1 MNSTL
6 LTTIGRN
13 LVIEVKDKNAL
24 LGIVIPCYNEAEN
37 IPKLIERCNLAIS
50 RADCEFLLVDNGS
63 TDSTAKVFDLI
74 GPIQGIKFMKLEINQ
89 GYGGGILAGLNT
101 LQNEFIGW
109 THADLQT
116 DPVDIIDIELIP
128 GSANQFL
135 KGTRRKRRFL
145 DQVFTSGMSFT
156 MSFLFLTRLSDINA
170 QPSVVSRDL
179 FEKWSTAPSDFSL
192 DLYAFVAARRESAHI
207 RRFPVD
213 FSNRYTGN
221 SKWNNGF
228 MARVKMTQ
236 RTIAYAWKLRRDLSK

>member
-1 MNSTL
+1 M
-6 LTTIGRN
+6 G
-13 LVIEVKDKNAL
+13 IEVKEENAL
-24 LGIVIPCYNEAEN
+24 LGIVIPCYNEAKN
-37 IPKLIERCNLAIS
+37 IPKLIERCNLAMS

-63 TDSTAKVFDLI
+63 IDSTAQVFDSI
-74 GPIQGIKFMKLEINQ
+74 APIQGIKFMKLEKNQ

-101 LQNEFIGW
+101 LQNDYIGW

-128 GSANQFL
+128 GSVNQFL

-145 DQVFTSGMSFT
+145 DQVFTSGMSLI

-179 FEKWSTAPSDFSL
+179 FEKWSTPPSDFSL
-192 DLYAFVAARRESAHI
+192 DLYAFVVARRESAYI

-213 FSNRYTGN
+213 FSNRYSGN
-221 SKWNNGF
+221 SKWNNGL
-228 MARVKMTQ
+228 MARIKMTQ
-236 RTIAYAWKLRRDLSK
+236 RTIAYARKLRRDLNK

>member
-1 MNSTL
+1 L
-6 LTTIGRN
+6 A
-13 LVIEVKDKNAL
+13 IEVKDKNAL

-37 IPKLIERCNLAIS
+37 IPKLIERCKLAIS

-63 TDSTAKVFDLI
+63 TDSTAMVFDSI
-74 GPIQGIKFMKLEINQ
+74 SPVQGIKFMKLEKNQ

-101 LQNEFIGW
+101 LKNEFIGW

-116 DPVDIIDIELIP
+116 DPVDIIEIKLIS

-156 MSFLFLTRLSDINA
+156 MSILFLTRLSDINA

-179 FEKWSTAPSDFSL
+179 FEKWITPPSDFSL
-192 DLYAFVAARRESAHI
+192 DLYAFVAARQESAYI

-213 FSNRYTGN
+213 FSNRYKGN

-228 MARVKMTQ
+228 MARIKMTQ
-236 RTIAYAWKLRRDLSK
+236 RTFAYARKLKRDLSK

>member
-1 MNSTL
+1 M
-6 LTTIGRN
+6 
-13 LVIEVKDKNAL
+13 KDKNAL
-24 LGIVIPCYNEAEN
+24 LGIVIPCYNESKN
-37 IPKLIERCNLAIS
+37 ISKLIERCNLAIS
-50 RADCEFLLVDNGS
+50 TADCEFLLVDNGS
-63 TDSTAKVFDLI
+63 TDSTAQVFDSLS
-74 GPIQGIKFMKLEINQ
+74 PIPGIKFMRLEKNQ
-89 GYGGGILAGLNT
+89 GYGGGILAGLRS

-116 DPVDIIDIELIP
+116 DPADIIDIKLIS

-135 KGTRRKRRFL
+135 KGTRRKRKFV
-145 DQVFTSGMSFT
+145 DQVFTTGMSFT

-179 FEKWSTAPSDFSL
+179 FEKWSTPPTDYSL
-192 DLYAFVAARRESAHI
+192 DLYAFVVARQEYAHI

-213 FSNRYTGN
+213 FSNRYAGK

-236 RTIAYAWKLRRDLSK
+236 RTIAYAKKLRRDLSK

>member
-1 MNSTL
+1 MKYATYCL
-6 LTTIGRN
+6 LIVLGFLGLSVMSSINEYVFFAGFVILQFVILATAWNILGGYAGYVNFGVPAFIAMGAYTAVVLFKSISAP
-13 LVIEVKDKNAL
+13 LVVQI
-24 LGIVIPCYNEAEN
+24 I
-37 IPKLIERCNLAIS
+37 
-50 RADCEFLLVDNGS
+50 
-63 TDSTAKVFDLI
+63 
-74 GPIQGIKFMKLEINQ
+74 
-89 GYGGGILAGLNT
+89 GGGILAGLNT

-116 DPVDIIDIELIP
+116 DPVDIIEIKLIS

-145 DQVFTSGMSFT
+145 DQAFTSGMSFA

-179 FEKWSTAPSDFSL
+179 FEKWSRPPSDFSL
-192 DLYAFVAARRESAHI
+192 DLYAFVAARRESAYI

-213 FSNRYTGN
+213 FSTRYAGD

-228 MARVKMTQ
+228 MARIKMTQ
-236 RTIAYAWKLRRDLSK
+236 RTIAYARKLRRDLSK

>member
-1 MNSTL
+1 L
-6 LTTIGRN
+6 A
-13 LVIEVKDKNAL
+13 IEVKDKNAL

-63 TDSTAKVFDLI
+63 TDSTAMVFDSI
-74 GPIQGIKFMKLEINQ
+74 NPIPGIKFMKLEKNQ
-89 GYGGGILAGLNT
+89 GYGGGILVGLNT

-116 DPVDIIDIELIP
+116 DPVDITEIELIS
-128 GSANQFL
+128 GRANQFL

-156 MSFLFLTRLSDINA
+156 MSILFLTRLSDINA

-179 FEKWSTAPSDFSL
+179 FEKWITPPSDFSL
-192 DLYAFVAARRESAHI
+192 DLYAFVAARRESAYI

-213 FSNRYTGN
+213 FSNRYKGN

-228 MARVKMTQ
+228 MARIKMTQ
-236 RTIAYAWKLRRDLSK
+236 RTFAYAKKLKRDLSK